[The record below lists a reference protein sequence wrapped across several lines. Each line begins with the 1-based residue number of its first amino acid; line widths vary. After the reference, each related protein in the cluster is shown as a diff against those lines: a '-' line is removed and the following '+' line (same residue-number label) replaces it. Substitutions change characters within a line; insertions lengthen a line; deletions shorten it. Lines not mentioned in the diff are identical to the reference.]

1 MLRVD
6 HLRIRQI
13 MLNLISN
20 AMKFT
25 DDGGSIL
32 IDVRL
37 DPSDRNC
44 GSGSGIGMDKSQ
56 IAKAFEPFRR
66 VESQLTAGRRGD
78 RSRPALSAV
87 LAERHDGE
95 LLLES
100 EPGKGTLAI
109 LQLPDH
115 RLLRKGR
122 AAFAVHEGVV
132 APIRVSASV
141 ASDPTE

>member
-1 MLRVD
+1 
-6 HLRIRQI
+6 

-32 IDVRL
+32 IEVRL
-37 DPSDRNC
+37 DPSGPQLRVQDT
-44 GSGSGIGMDKSQ
+44 GIGMDKPQ
-56 IAKAFEPFRR
+56 IAKAFEPFGR
-66 VESQLTAGRRGD
+66 VESQLTAGREGTGLGL
-78 RSRPALSAV
+78 PLSAV

-100 EPGKGTLAI
+100 EPGRGTLAI

-115 RLLRKGR
+115 RLLRKRQRG
-122 AAFAVHEGVV
+122 
-132 APIRVSASV
+132 IRECA
-141 ASDPTE
+141 